1 MSLILKSNKKAAVSF
16 PNAST
21 INTSAELEFSKY
33 TARVMADGGRIVDPD
48 LTLKA
53 FQSMF
58 QWGLYGNYNSWVGG
72 RFGVKT
78 NAEGRIL
85 KLYAVDGHDVIGKVY
100 GAGELPLLTAE
111 GVIDF
116 SANLKGD
123 TENGGMLTT
132 EQAIRVSK
140 SNDASLGMFIDY
152 TGSNETN
159 RYKESIPAAISTH
172 GETAFGHSGI
182 IAHIYLAGVNSG
194 KPNTYFKTATHPL
207 VVGDNKHNNGP
218 LLGDANNIFS
228 FHLTPSNDTQLAG
241 YKDYYLN
248 TFFPH
253 PTAYQ
258 DLKRPIANI
267 SDYKFY
273 LDFGGEDR
281 GEGNTSFFYGK
292 AKEFF
297 SLSAIGVNSDGSP
310 LDLDRSASMVR

>member
-33 TARVMADGGRIVDPD
+33 TARVKADGGRIVDPD

-58 QWGLYGNYNSWVGG
+58 QWGLYGDYNSWVGG

-85 KLYAVDGHDVIGKVY
+85 KLYAVDGYDVVGKVY
-100 GAGELPLLTAE
+100 GGGKLPLLTAE

-116 SANLKGD
+116 SANVKGD
-123 TENGGMLTT
+123 TKNGGMLTT
-132 EQAIRVSK
+132 ERPIRVSK
-140 SNDASLGMFIDY
+140 SNDASLGMIIDY

-159 RYKESIPAAISTH
+159 RYKDSIPAAISTH
-172 GETAFGHSGI
+172 GETAFGHTGI
-182 IAHIYLAGVNSG
+182 IAQVYLGEVWG
-194 KPNTYFKTATHPL
+194 TKPNTYFRSAIHPL
-207 VVGDNKHNNGP
+207 VVGDNQYNTGP
-218 LLGDANNIFS
+218 LMGDAQSILA
-228 FHLTPSNDTQLAG
+228 FHLTPNNVRQLIG
-241 YKDYYLN
+241 YKGHDLN
-248 TFFPH
+248 TYFPH

-258 DLKRPIANI
+258 DLKRPLANI

-297 SLSAIGVNSDGSP
+297 SLSAISVKQDGSP
-310 LDLDRSASMVR
+310 IDVDRAASMVR